1 MNYLDTANQDK
12 LQNSS
17 KIAKAV
23 QIQYKKTT
31 KKKECQYISYIL
43 DTNFYKEYSKIN
55 TWSLL
60 STNTQVSSC
69 FIFFSL

>member
-55 TWSLL
+55 T
-60 STNTQVSSC
+60 
-69 FIFFSL
+69 